1 MYRRDGER
9 LSFELIRRGITAQS
23 LAERAGITEAG
34 FSRARNGQP
43 VRPLT
48 LVRIVTA
55 LAEVPV
61 LDGADLILTQPGQR
75 KTAEASDSPAVR
87 ANGGHC
93 HDQPVAR

>member
-1 MYRRDGER
+1 MYRLDGER

-34 FSRARNGQP
+34 FSRARNGRP

-61 LDGADLILTQPGQR
+61 LDGADLILAQPRQEV
-75 KTAEASDSPAVR
+75 TAEGSPPSAVR
-87 ANGGHC
+87 ATGGQVSG
-93 HDQPVAR
+93 QPAAR